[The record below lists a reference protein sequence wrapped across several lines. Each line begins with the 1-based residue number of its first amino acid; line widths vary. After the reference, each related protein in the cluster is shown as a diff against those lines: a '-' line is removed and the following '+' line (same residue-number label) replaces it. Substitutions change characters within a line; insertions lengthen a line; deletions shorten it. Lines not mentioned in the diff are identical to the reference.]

1 MRSRKDGARIAGRS
15 RRSLVKAIS
24 QRVKI
29 LLADN
34 DAERARSL
42 MRTLTR
48 DPGVE
53 IVCTEP
59 GQMLADAVAVHAPD
73 VVVVDMTRPDRDAL
87 EGVRLLSSIRPHPV
101 VMFVDEDDPVFMQA
115 AIDAGVSSYNV
126 GSVTPAEMR
135 PILRAAVALFRKY
148 QQTHQALTE
157 AEARLRERDV
167 IDRAK
172 AILIRTRK
180 FSEPEAYRW
189 LRREAMSSGR
199 RIVDIARTLVEA
211 PEKDAG

>member
-1 MRSRKDGARIAGRS
+1 
-15 RRSLVKAIS
+15 VKAIS
-24 QRVKI
+24 ERVKI
-29 LLADN
+29 LLADD
-34 DAERARSL
+34 DADRARSL
-42 MRTLTR
+42 MRTLAR
-48 DPGVE
+48 DRSVE
-53 IVCTEP
+53 VVCTEP
-59 GQMLADAVAVHAPD
+59 GEMLADAVAAHAPD
-73 VVVVDMTRPDRDAL
+73 VVVVDMSRPDRDAL
-87 EGVRLLSSIRPHPV
+87 EGVRLLSSTRPRPV
-101 VMFVDEDDPVFMQA
+101 VMFVDEDDPDFMQA

-126 GSVTPAEMR
+126 GSVTPTEMK
-135 PILRAAVALFRKY
+135 PMLRAAVALFGKY

-211 PEKDAG
+211 QEKDPG